1 MTIKRPRKKPAR
13 QPTPI
18 NDKMERFC
26 QEYIKSP
33 IIKLMLQSLLD
44 MLLAVLASAHHS

>member
-33 IIKLMLQSLLD
+33 DNQTDTATTLYW
-44 MLLAVLASAHHS
+44 AR